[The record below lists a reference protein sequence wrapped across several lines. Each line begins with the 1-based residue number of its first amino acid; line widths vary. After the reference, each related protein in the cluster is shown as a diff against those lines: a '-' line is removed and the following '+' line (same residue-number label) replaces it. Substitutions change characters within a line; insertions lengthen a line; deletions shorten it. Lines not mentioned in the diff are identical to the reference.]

1 MIKKFYLDPI
11 ITEGKPGALI
21 NLNINEICSKND
33 ITFNPNH
40 IFYLNDL
47 NSIEA
52 RGNHSN
58 SNAKEMLFCLQGNFD
73 IYLLDGTV
81 EHSYNIKQN
90 ELIFIPNN
98 VWIEINNF
106 KNCVI
111 LAYVEIF
118 TEKKK
123 SIYSLEEYKNLNN

>member
-1 MIKKFYLDPI
+1 MIKKTSLNPI
-11 ITEGKPGALI
+11 ITEGKPGALV

-33 ITFNPNH
+33 IIFNPNH
-40 IFYLNDL
+40 IFYLNNL
-47 NSIEA
+47 NSVEA

-58 SNAKEMLFCLQGNFD
+58 SNAKEMLICLQGSFD
-73 IYLLDGTV
+73 IFLLDSTV
-81 EHSYNIKQN
+81 EYNFNIKQN
-90 ELIFIPNN
+90 EIIFIPDN

-106 KNCVI
+106 ENCVI

-123 SIYSLEEYKNLNN
+123 SIYNLEEYKLNNI